1 MASSYDYFVSDSVE
15 DARNRVAASIAA
27 QGFAAQAT
35 PAGGIVASR
44 GSRAKTIWLG
54 AFAGK
59 DMHVR
64 FDVQF
69 FQDGDRIV
77 VRLSRGLGG
86 AALKGGAI
94 GASRTADQFQDFANR
109 VGTDLQQAGVLVE
122 TREA

>member
-1 MASSYDYFVSDSVE
+1 MAGTYDYFVSDSVE

-27 QGFAAQAT
+27 QGFTVEAT
-35 PAGGIVASR
+35 PAGGFMATR
-44 GSRAKTIWLG
+44 GSRAKTVWLG

-77 VRLSRGLGG
+77 VRLSRDLAVG
-86 AALKGGAI
+86 ALKGGAI
-94 GASRTADQFQDFANR
+94 GASRLADLFQNFANR
-109 VGTDLQQAGVLVE
+109 VGTDLQRAGVLVE
-122 TREA
+122 TREV

>member
-1 MASSYDYFVSDSVE
+1 MAGTYDYFVSDSVE

-27 QGFAAQAT
+27 QGFTVEAT
-35 PAGGIVASR
+35 PAGGFMATR
-44 GSRAKTIWLG
+44 GSKTKTVWLG

-69 FQDGDRIV
+69 FQDADRIV
-77 VRLSRGLGG
+77 VRLSRDLAVG
-86 AALKGGAI
+86 ALKGGAI
-94 GASRTADQFQDFANR
+94 GASRLADLFQNFANR

-122 TREA
+122 TREV

>member
-27 QGFAAQAT
+27 QGFGVEGT
-35 PAGGIVASR
+35 PAGGFIASR
-44 GSRAKTIWLG
+44 GSKAKTVWLG

-59 DMHVR
+59 DMHMR

-69 FQDGDRIV
+69 LQDGDRIV

-94 GASRTADQFQDFANR
+94 GASRTADQFQTFAN
-109 VGTDLQQAGVLVE
+109 VIGTDLQQAGVLVE

>member
-15 DARNRVAASIAA
+15 DARNRVAASISA
-27 QGFAAQAT
+27 QGFGVEAT
-35 PAGGIVASR
+35 PAGGFIASR
-44 GSRAKTIWLG
+44 GSRAKTVWLG

-59 DMHVR
+59 DMHMR

-94 GASRTADQFQDFANR
+94 GASRTADQFQNFANR
-109 VGTDLQQAGVLVE
+109 LGTDLQQAGVLVE

>member
-27 QGFAAQAT
+27 QGFQLQAT
-35 PAGGIVASR
+35 PSGGLMASR
-44 GSRAKTIWLG
+44 GSKAKTVWLG
-54 AFAGK
+54 ALAGK

-69 FQDGDRIV
+69 FQDADRIV
-77 VRLSRGLGG
+77 VRLSRDLAVG
-86 AALKGGAI
+86 ALKGGAI
-94 GASRTADQFQDFANR
+94 GASRTAEQFQDFANR
-109 VGTDLQQAGVLVE
+109 VGTDLQQAGVLLE